1 MKARHSTE
9 VGGRTNTADALR
21 RRVPHASG
29 AATPMTAR
37 QRIERL
43 FDQGSFCEVD
53 AGVRHRSPHVTGE
66 TVTLAGDGVICGF
79 GQIDGRTVYA
89 YSQDRTVFGGSLGEA
104 HAGKIVKV
112 MDLACRAGAP
122 VIGINDSGGA
132 RIHEGVDALAGYGEI
147 FRLNV
152 RLSGMV
158 PQVSLLMGACAGG
171 AAYSP
176 ALSDFVIMVEGQ
188 SYLFVTGE
196 KVVKAVTGE
205 QIDRETLGGAK
216 VHAETSGVAHFL
228 AADEAEGL
236 RIARQ
241 ILSYFPTHRRLDPPV
256 IGPADPSTR
265 ACDELRT
272 VVPPQPS
279 LPYEMRDVLTT
290 VLDRGSFLEVHARWA
305 QNIRVGLGRL
315 SGIPVG
321 VIGNNP
327 ARCAGVLDI
336 DASRKAARFVRTCD
350 AFGLPVLSFVDVPGF
365 MPGTRQE
372 HGGIIDHGAKLAFAF
387 CEATVPK
394 LSVIL
399 RKAYG
404 GGYIVMGSKHVGAD
418 FNFAWPDAQ
427 IAVVGAA
434 AAVEVLYAKH
444 LVGEGNSAASRAK
457 LAAEYQAQHVNSK
470 TAEARG
476 HVDATIEPR
485 ETRRVLC
492 QALQAMRSKR
502 ASSPSIPHGNIPL

>member
-1 MKARHSTE
+1 MKSRSGGE
-9 VGGRTNTADALR
+9 VGSAKPADVLHR
-21 RRVPHASG
+21 RISHAAGVKHLS
-29 AATPMTAR
+29 AR

-43 FDQGSFCEVD
+43 FDQGSFCEID
-53 AGVRHRSPHVTGE
+53 AGVRHRSPHVQGHADSLT
-66 TVTLAGDGVICGF
+66 GDGVVCGF
-79 GQIDGRTVYA
+79 GQVEGRTVYA
-89 YSQDRTVFGGSLGEA
+89 YSQDRAVFGGSLGEA

-122 VIGINDSGGA
+122 IIGINDSGGA

-147 FRLNV
+147 FRRNV

-158 PQVSLLMGACAGG
+158 PQISLLMGACAGG

-205 QIDRETLGGAK
+205 QIDREALGGAR

-228 AADEAEGL
+228 AEDEAEGL
-236 RIARQ
+236 RVARK

-256 IGPADPSTR
+256 TGPGDPSTR
-265 ACDELRT
+265 SCEELRQL
-272 VVPPQPS
+272 VPRQQS

-290 VLDRGSFLEVHARWA
+290 VLDRDSFLEVHARWA

-350 AFGLPVLSFVDVPGF
+350 AFGLPVISFVDVPGF
-365 MPGTRQE
+365 MPGARQE

-444 LVGEGNSAASRAK
+444 LVAGDDPAATRAK
-457 LAAEYQAQHVNSK
+457 LAAEYQAQHVNSRA
-470 TAEARG
+470 AEARG
-476 HVDATIEPR
+476 HLDAVIEPQD
-485 ETRRVLC
+485 TRRVLC
-492 QALQAMRSKR
+492 QALQAIRSKR
-502 ASSPSIPHGNIPL
+502 SASPPTPHGNIPL

>member
-1 MKARHSTE
+1 MKSRLAH
-9 VGGRTNTADALR
+9 DI
-21 RRVPHASG
+21 SG
-29 AATPMTAR
+29 ANKGVGSLHRRTCAPTVESVHFSAR

-43 FDQGSFCEVD
+43 FDAGSFCEVD
-53 AGVRHRSPHVTGE
+53 AGVRHRSPHVTGD
-66 TVTLAGDGVICGF
+66 TAALSGDGVVCGF
-79 GQIDGRTVYA
+79 GQIDGRTAYA

-112 MDLACRAGAP
+112 MDLASRAGAP
-122 VIGINDSGGA
+122 IIGINDSGGA

-147 FRLNV
+147 FRRNV
-152 RLSGMV
+152 RLSGIV
-158 PQVSLLMGACAGG
+158 PQISLLMGACAGG

-176 ALSDFVIMVEGQ
+176 ALCDFVIMVEGQ

-228 AADEAEGL
+228 AANEAEGL

-241 ILSYFPTHRRLDPPV
+241 ILSYFPTHRRLDPPLA
-256 IGPADPSTR
+256 GSADPSTR
-265 ACDELRT
+265 SCDELRAM
-272 VVPPQPS
+272 VPPQQS
-279 LPYEMRDVLTT
+279 MPYEMRDVLTT
-290 VLDRGSFLEVHARWA
+290 ILDRGSFLEVHARWA

-315 SGIPVG
+315 AGIPVG

-350 AFGLPVLSFVDVPGF
+350 AFGLPVISLVDVPGF
-365 MPGTRQE
+365 LPGTRQE

-394 LSVIL
+394 LSIIL

-418 FNFAWPDAQ
+418 FNFAWPGAQ

-434 AAVEVLYAKH
+434 AAVEVLYAKR
-444 LVGEGNSAASRAK
+444 LAAEGDTAGSRAK
-457 LAAEYQAQHVNSK
+457 LAAEYQAQHVNSRA
-470 TAEARG
+470 AESRG
-476 HVDATIEPR
+476 HLDAIIEPQD
-485 ETRRVLC
+485 TRRVLC
-492 QALQAMRSKR
+492 QALLAMRAKR
-502 ASSPSIPHGNIPL
+502 AASPGSSHGNIPL

>member
-1 MKARHSTE
+1 MKARHTAE
-9 VGGRTNTADALR
+9 IGGEAKSGVPLHRGAPHAHPV
-21 RRVPHASG
+21 VPHMS
-29 AATPMTAR
+29 AR
-37 QRIERL
+37 QRLERL
-43 FDQGSFCEVD
+43 FDPGSFCEID
-53 AGVRHRSPHVTGE
+53 AGVRHRSPHVSGDSA
-66 TVTLAGDGVICGF
+66 TLMGDGVVCGF

-104 HAGKIVKV
+104 HARKIVKV
-112 MDLACRAGAP
+112 MDLAWRAGVP

-147 FRLNV
+147 FRSNV
-152 RLSGMV
+152 RLSGIV

-205 QIDRETLGGAK
+205 HIDRETLGGAK

-228 AADEAEGL
+228 ATDEPEGL

-241 ILSYFPTHRRLDPPV
+241 ILSYFPSHRRLDPPV
-256 IGPADPSTR
+256 SGPVDPSTR
-265 ACDELRT
+265 TCDELRGI
-272 VVPPQPS
+272 VLSQPS
-279 LPYEMRDVLTT
+279 LPYEMRNVLTT
-290 VLDRGSFLEVHARWA
+290 ILDRGSFLEVHARWA

-315 SGIPVG
+315 AGFPVG

-365 MPGTRQE
+365 MPGARQE

-394 LSVIL
+394 LTVIL

-418 FNFAWPDAQ
+418 FNFAWPGVQ

-444 LVGEGNSAASRAK
+444 LAGGVDSAASRAR

-470 TAEARG
+470 AAEARG
-476 HVDATIEPR
+476 HVDTIIEPH

-492 QALQAMRSKR
+492 QALQAIRSKR
-502 ASSPSIPHGNIPL
+502 AASPPPPHGNIPL